1 MPKDVR
7 PSRPESVKRTSSDM
21 MLQYEPRRLVESTI
35 GRLRVSDFVPPMQQ
49 TRSSSSF
56 AQSLQLVLSFTVY
69 VQFVYTS
76 RTGYATPIH
85 AIPSSMHLP
94 VVRRSTQA
102 ARLIISSLIGSP
114 IPVKIL
120 VETGGTIEQNG
131 RYFSSSF
138 RRGRR
143 PRDHL
148 CPLWDLFDPMALP
161 SYNSPP
167 LCVAP
172 WSRDG

>member
-1 MPKDVR
+1 MPIPKDVR
-7 PSRPESVKRTSSDM
+7 PSRPESVKRTSSVDM
-21 MLQYEPRRLVESTI
+21 VLGASTAGGEYNGEVACHRQCAAYATEKVKFKPRTV
-35 GRLRVSDFVPPMQQ
+35 FA
-49 TRSSSSF
+49 TR
-56 AQSLQLVLSFTVY
+56 LSFTVY

-94 VVRRSTQA
+94 LVRRSTQA
-102 ARLIISSLIGSP
+102 ARLIISSLMGSP
-114 IPVKIL
+114 IPVNML
-120 VETGGTIEQNG
+120 VKTGGTIEQNG

-148 CPLWDLFDPMALP
+148 CPL
-161 SYNSPP
+161 
-167 LCVAP
+167 
-172 WSRDG
+172 